1 MCRLASF
8 FHNPVT
14 GDVVVGVLDHHQ
26 ATAEKLKL
34 DQKIWREGHYLPNGT
49 IEARVQEND
58 RVTQNECNE
67 RIRNR
72 WPSFNLFLSWALRE
86 SAANEVYPGGLD
98 LSGLTSAKDLVLPKT
113 IRGWLDL
120 RGLTSAKDL
129 VLPKTISGW
138 LDLRG
143 LTSAKD
149 LVLPKTISGWLDLRG
164 LTSAKDLVLPKTIRG
179 WLYLSGLT
187 SAKDLVLPKTIRG
200 WLDLRGLTSA
210 KDLVLPKTISGGLDL
225 RGLSCDERKKLGL

>member
-8 FHNPVT
+8 FHNPAT

-26 ATAEKLKL
+26 ATVEKLKL
-34 DQKIWREGHYLPNGT
+34 DQKIWREGHYLPDGT
-49 IEARVQEND
+49 IEARVQDND
-58 RVTQNECNE
+58 RVTQDECNE

-72 WPSFNLFLSWALRE
+72 WPSFGKFLSWALRE
-86 SAANEVYPGGLD
+86 IEQNEVYPGPLD

-113 IRGWLDL
+113 ISGGLYLSGLTSAKDLVLPKTISGGLDL

-149 LVLPKTISGWLDLRG
+149 LVLPKTISGGLD
-164 LTSAKDLVLPKTIRG
+164 
-179 WLYLSGLT
+179 LSGL
-187 SAKDLVLPKTIRG
+187 SY
-200 WLDLRGLTSA
+200 
-210 KDLVLPKTISGGLDL
+210 
-225 RGLSCDERKKLGL
+225 DEKKKLGL